1 MLFVLIHRIIFH
13 DKNLMD
19 EEILKTASNASSQ
32 AMTELLSRYFLLLS
46 LENKKNVFLW
56 KEKHGI
62 QWPKLSDPEI

>member
-32 AMTELLSRYFLLLS
+32 AMTYLSKHYQGIFPSLSQEQEKCIPMKGKTRYPMTQA
-46 LENKKNVFLW
+46 V
-56 KEKHGI
+56 
-62 QWPKLSDPEI
+62 

>member
-32 AMTELLSRYFLLLS
+32 AMTELLSRYFPS
-46 LENKKNVFLW
+46 FSQEQ
-56 KEKHGI
+56 EKCIPMKGKTRYPMT
-62 QWPKLSDPEI
+62 QAV